1 MKRLIISML
10 FVLLFTSFCIVPAY
24 AQLPN
29 LSLYHAAEKTQYR
42 LKLEAG
48 KEYYMQT
55 ITEQQIS
62 DPTPAN
68 EGTTVMTV
76 GTGAQLEVS
85 DIDANGNAQVTYTY
99 KWIKIGIKG
108 ATVENI
114 YDSSKKDS
122 TVPKEL
128 QWFAPLLEESFL
140 LTITPEGRISEIK
153 DLDKVRSNVRQK
165 LPQGPMQELAM
176 NSLNQWLDEQTI
188 RESIENSFAIYPDRP
203 VGVGDSWSRNVTYS
217 SGSAMILESK
227 WTLKE
232 RKNGVAV
239 IEVASTIKPNSEA
252 KPVEMG
258 SPGITSSSEFTG
270 NQQGLIEMQ
279 ESTGL
284 IIRSKIN
291 QQMSGQNTITRPGVP
306 DNVTPMEITGVISM
320 ETSDWEKARSNI
332 GTNVVAQEQPR
343 REAPSTRPDSIQ
355 RRANISAGAATSPYL
370 IDGEDRMM
378 PAARPRSER
387 QKSTS
392 IHDAARNGDVNHAQ
406 QLISKGADVNTRNRM
421 NWTPLH
427 TAVTNRKQAF
437 VELLISKGADLN
449 AKDNRGQTP
458 LHVAVNTYQ
467 KEVVELLIAKGADVN
482 IMAGSNNALT
492 LAKRRNNTEIVDILV
507 KNGAKEPSPQDLM
520 GDRYYGG
527 GANPYSSY
535 QEQSTTQPGTIRR
548 GGRTGRTINQAPAAV
563 DILAD
568 PNEIKARVKTFAGL
582 EKVLEEVANKSQN
595 EMRQWPQRR
604 YDNRT
609 MLVRAVQKQFED
621 EINLIRT
628 VSVSEKAKKT
638 TEAIDSVLT
647 TRQER
652 IKNISRELMAQKR
665 QLRQTQQQTTRTRGR
680 GRTSSRSMRGQ
691 TSQGGQQYEQYGG
704 NATEQ
709 AYGRGNVMP
718 RTNRYPGTT
727 RGPSQQTTQPIDR
740 EAENETRQWLQASF
754 DNKSDLASAVHE
766 QIRLEVTSIRDLAV
780 EEAAKKTTATID
792 GLLLARKMRLDAF
805 IIKMEEQQQALRQQT
820 QDPRMGGRYMQ
831 TGPSRGQ
838 TTRGGTTGGY
848 QQDSQSRTR
857 RRR

>member
-1 MKRLIISML
+1 MSAGPKTLVEKLVGIAIKSLPIKTVFHMLDRKMLDNNSMKNLEDR
-10 FVLLFTSFCIVPAY
+10 FK
-24 AQLPN
+24 QLV
-29 LSLYHAAEKTQYR
+29 AAHREPLDMRGENICMQEQINTNPVYVG
-42 LKLEAG
+42 LKPYL
-48 KEYYMQT
+48 KSTLEYYDTTATKNPMQLHNEQT
-55 ITEQQIS
+55 QSTAKDNPLLDKAMIAKVIEIEYRIRTDEQALITTLAILRYNAGSDSYPRELQQLVS
-62 DPTPAN
+62 
-68 EGTTVMTV
+68 
-76 GTGAQLEVS
+76 TGH
-85 DIDANGNAQVTYTY
+85 
-99 KWIKIGIKG
+99 IK
-108 ATVENI
+108 E
-114 YDSSKKDS
+114 
-122 TVPKEL
+122 VPKDP
-128 QWFAPLLEESFL
+128 FSNNPLVYKQTRQGFTLYSFGADYDDDGGQYSKWGAGD
-140 LTITPEGRISEIK
+140 EGG
-153 DLDKVRSNVRQK
+153 DQVFWPV
-165 LPQGPMQELAM
+165 
-176 NSLNQWLDEQTI
+176 EQTQ
-188 RESIENSFAIYPDRP
+188 
-203 VGVGDSWSRNVTYS
+203 T
-217 SGSAMILESK
+217 
-227 WTLKE
+227 
-232 RKNGVAV
+232 
-239 IEVASTIKPNSEA
+239 
-252 KPVEMG
+252 
-258 SPGITSSSEFTG
+258 
-270 NQQGLIEMQ
+270 
-279 ESTGL
+279 
-284 IIRSKIN
+284 
-291 QQMSGQNTITRPGVP
+291 
-306 DNVTPMEITGVISM
+306 
-320 ETSDWEKARSNI
+320 
-332 GTNVVAQEQPR
+332 AQRQPR
-343 REAPSTRPDSIQ
+343 RERPMARPESFQ

-370 IDGEDRMM
+370 INGEDRMM
-378 PAARPRSER
+378 PAARPGSQR

-406 QLISKGADVNTRNRM
+406 QLISKGADVNTRNRI

-427 TAVTNRKQAF
+427 TAVINRKQAF

-458 LHVAVNTYQ
+458 LHVAVNTNQ

-492 LAKRRNNTEIVDILV
+492 LANRRNNTEIVDILV

-527 GANPYSSY
+527 GANPYSRY

-621 EINLIRT
+621 EIGFIRK
-628 VSVSEKAKKT
+628 VAVEEKARKT

-665 QLRQTQQQTTRTRGR
+665 QLRQTQQQTSSTRGR
-680 GRTSSRSMRGQ
+680 GRTSGRSTRGQ
-691 TSQGGQQYEQYGG
+691 TSQGGQQYEQYGR

-709 AYGRGNVMP
+709 AYGRGNTTT
-718 RTNRYPGTT
+718 RTGRYPGTT

-805 IIKMEEQQQALRQQT
+805 IIKMEEQQQALRQQA
-820 QDPRMGGRYMQ
+820 QDPRARGGYQQDSRYN
-831 TGPSRGQ
+831 RGQ

-848 QQDSQSRTR
+848 QQGSQSRTR